1 MSDKLE
7 FTGERFLPGAGGEI
21 WYEHWHRYHFAAKL
35 VVGREVLDV
44 ACGAGYGSALLA
56 RQAQRVVG
64 ADISAETIDHARALY
79 AAVPNLEFRQADC
92 AALPFPD
99 ASFDAVYTLSS
110 IEHFGSPGDIK
121 RSAREIGRVLRPGG
135 YAFVVTELLV
145 RLHPLDSAPAD
156 FARRL
161 LTLGRRHR
169 RATLVRRSHL
179 DDAFNQREL
188 RRRIV
193 QASGLELLQPLDLS
207 LSPESWH
214 NLAHY
219 AQGTSEVVTPTG
231 SFYPHILLRVSRSV
245 FTSVAL
251 ALRKPV

>member
-1 MSDKLE
+1 VLFWLANRVGRVVATDIYGQ
-7 FTGERFLPGAGGEI
+7 GE
-21 WYEHWHRYHFAAKL
+21 FAA
-35 VVGREVLDV
+35 REASASMLEDPSAFAPFPYRQDRLEVRFADARRLD
-44 ACGAGYGSALLA
+44 
-56 RQAQRVVG
+56 
-64 ADISAETIDHARALY
+64 
-79 AAVPNLEFRQADC
+79 
-92 AALPFPD
+92 FPD

-110 IEHFGSPGDIK
+110 IEHFGSPAEIK
-121 RSAREIGRVLRPGG
+121 RSARELGRVLRPGG

-145 RLHPLDSAPAD
+145 RLHPLDTAPAD

-214 NLAHY
+214 NLARY